1 MIGTQTPWSTADATS
16 MAFVN
21 HHRKTNLRSQG
32 SKELTMLKNPKPAN
46 QDTDLLPL
54 HQQKRDPELSKE
66 SKKEYKRLPV
76 LTTTALS
83 VVYFDEK
90 SKLVYKEAST
100 DGSKAILA
108 NEVRVLRAL
117 NKKNR
122 DFDLLHIPD
131 FSNQSK
137 QNPLLVMRYVGE
149 FTLNDVLDGLSANDR
164 MTIARAFFQ
173 NVTKIHA
180 AGYVHRDLKPENIM
194 INKTGIGG
202 HVYASIIDFGLAR
215 PVGKSQEG
223 FAGGTR
229 PYSPSSQYD
238 VDINTHPAMD
248 WYAFSRVLIVLFG
261 KFSVKSLDAGLQDG
275 KYVDIVSELK
285 NAGYTANAAKSIGSF
300 IEFATRHRSDSA
312 ENQSE
317 LSKRARDVSS
327 HI

>member
-1 MIGTQTPWSTADATS
+1 MP
-16 MAFVN
+16 
-21 HHRKTNLRSQG
+21 
-32 SKELTMLKNPKPAN
+32 KNPKPVN
-46 QDTDLLPL
+46 QDTDLLLL
-54 HQQKRDPELSKE
+54 HQQKRDPALSKDPK
-66 SKKEYKRLPV
+66 SGYKRLPV
-76 LTTTALS
+76 LARTALS
-83 VVYFDEK
+83 VVYFDKK
-90 SKLVYKEAST
+90 SKLVYKEANNEKSQ
-100 DGSKAILA
+100 AILS

-131 FSNQSK
+131 VSNQSK

-149 FTLNDVLDGLSANDR
+149 FSLNDVLGGLSANDR

-180 AGYVHRDLKPENIM
+180 SDYVHRDLKPENIM

-223 FAGGTR
+223 FAGGTH

-238 VDINTHPAMD
+238 VDVNTHPAMD
-248 WYAFSRVLIVLFG
+248 WYAFARVLIVLFG
-261 KFSVKSLDAGLQDG
+261 KFSVQSLDAGLKDG
-275 KYVDIVSELK
+275 KYVDLVPELK
-285 NAGYTANAAKSIGSF
+285 NAGYTAMAANSIGSF
-300 IEFATRHRSDSA
+300 IEFATRHKSDSL

-317 LSKRARDVSS
+317 FSKRARDVSN